1 MNDYIAPLT
10 EDQFTRETDYQAV
23 RSITKTLLAH
33 GIINQAEYKKIDTIL
48 LAKYRPIIG
57 VLQSEKDLI

>member
-10 EDQFTRETDYQAV
+10 ADQFTRETDYQAV

-33 GIINQAEYKKIDTIL
+33 GIINQAEYKKLIQYFLPNTAL
-48 LAKYRPIIG
+48 LSAFYSRKRT
-57 VLQSEKDLI
+57 